1 MSEKIHTT
9 VPDGVLILNKPRGI
23 TSHDAVYKI
32 RRLFATKRVG
42 HTGTLDPLAEGV
54 LVMLVGNAARAAEY
68 LVCDTKSYVAS
79 LRLGL
84 TTDTEDITGVVLTEC
99 DKIPCEV
106 EVQSAVNSFCGELE
120 QIPPMYSALKV
131 GGRKLCDL
139 AREGKTVERTA
150 RKITVHAI
158 SSQKTDRADEYTLSV
173 SCSSGTY
180 IRTLCADIGSMLGC
194 GGVMASLIRT
204 RSGDF
209 QLEDAVTLEQL
220 ENMTL
225 EERCNLLVPT
235 ESLFSN
241 LPRVALPDFYYR
253 LCLNGCEIYQKKIK
267 TAFGIGER
275 VRLCSPSG
283 EFFSLGELRE
293 YENGTAIK
301 PIKRFL

>member
-1 MSEKIHTT
+1 MSKEIRVT
-9 VPDGVLILNKPRGI
+9 VPDGVLVLNKPRGI

-32 RRLFATKRVG
+32 RRLFGTKKVG

-68 LVCDTKSYVAS
+68 LVCDTKSYIAS
-79 LRLGL
+79 LRLGI
-84 TTDTEDITGVVLTEC
+84 TTDTEDITGSVLTEC
-99 DKIPCEV
+99 TNIPCES
-106 EVQSAVNSFCGELE
+106 EVQAAVNAFYGEIE

-131 GGRKLCDL
+131 GGKKLYEL
-139 AREGKTVERTA
+139 AREGKTVERAA

-158 SSQKTDRADEYTLSV
+158 SAQKAERANEYMLSV

-180 IRTLCADIGSMLGC
+180 IRTLCADIGNALGC
-194 GGVMASLIRT
+194 GGVMAALVRT
-204 RSGDF
+204 RAGDF
-209 QLEDAVTLEQL
+209 SLENAVTLEQL
-220 ENMTL
+220 DGMTL
-225 EERCNLLVPT
+225 EERYGLLIPT
-235 ESLFSN
+235 ESLFSAV
-241 LPRVALPDFYYR
+241 PRVALPDFYYK

-267 TAFGIGER
+267 SAYGVGER

-283 EFFSLGELRE
+283 DFFALGEVRE